1 MSLRRKDHFDE
12 KIGALNPNIA
22 LPDYIASTIVDSP
35 YFTRL
40 LGKDLDE
47 VHAAKEDAKDE
58 TRAVERHAAQ
68 NNVPLQELRAV
79 VESMRPAPDLRPF
92 AGQQEHEARAN
103 QMDLQARLEQQRI
116 GLARFHIEQK
126 TVQEAQ
132 AAMQAQQGQT
142 LAGLMAQFST
152 TQRRYKRNFTARPE
166 SSSASEPGAEPERG
180 RSRARGSRDT

>member
-1 MSLRRKDHFDE
+1 MSLRRKDQFDE
-12 KIGALNPNIA
+12 KLGALNPNIA
-22 LPDYIASTIVDSP
+22 LPDYIANTIVDSP

-47 VHAAKEDAKDE
+47 VHAAKEDAKDD

-132 AAMQAQQGQT
+132 SAMQEQQGQT

-152 TQRRYKRNFTARPE
+152 TQRRYKRNFTARP
-166 SSSASEPGAEPERG
+166 
-180 RSRARGSRDT
+180 